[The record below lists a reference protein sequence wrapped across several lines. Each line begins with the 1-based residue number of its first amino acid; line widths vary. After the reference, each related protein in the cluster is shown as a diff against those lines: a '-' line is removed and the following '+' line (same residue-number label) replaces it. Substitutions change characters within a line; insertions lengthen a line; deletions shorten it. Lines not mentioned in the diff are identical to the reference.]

1 MTVLALVT
9 IGVALWLLIPLP
21 LAVAVGRAFRAAE
34 MGEAD
39 RRSLEIV
46 RDYDAVGM

>member
-1 MTVLALVT
+1 MTVLALVAV
-9 IGVALWLLIPLP
+9 GVALWLLIPLP

-34 MGEAD
+34 SDDAD
-39 RRSLEIV
+39 RPSLEVV